1 MVVAQLVER
10 LLLIPED
17 RSLNPVIVKNLY
29 WTFIINCIEKTKKK
43 KRLGEISGLVVMGRD
58 SHSKGRGFE
67 SQHQI
72 LDGGFFTYICC
83 KNCNICLIR
92 PKINEKEAGVG
103 PFKKSKGLTND
114 SWLVIPLKLK
124 LFFCSLLYPPF
135 AYVKKKEKR
144 LFLEPS
150 LGKFNVFFIWRY
162 PYT

>member
-29 WTFIINCIEKTKKK
+29 WTFIINFIEKTKNK
-43 KRLGEISGLVVMGRD
+43 KRLGQSSGLVVMGRD
-58 SHSKGRGFE
+58 SHLKGRGFE

-124 LFFCSLLYPPF
+124 L
-135 AYVKKKEKR
+135 
-144 LFLEPS
+144 LFL
-150 LGKFNVFFIWRY
+150 FFIVPTFCLCEVERK
-162 PYT
+162 TFIFRTVVR